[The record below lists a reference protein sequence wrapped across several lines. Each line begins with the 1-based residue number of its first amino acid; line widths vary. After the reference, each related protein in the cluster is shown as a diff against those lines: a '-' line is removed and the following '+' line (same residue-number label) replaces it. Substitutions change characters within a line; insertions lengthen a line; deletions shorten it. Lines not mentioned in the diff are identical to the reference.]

1 MVGEREGGLGMEIR
15 RDERVIAEKLVWVI
29 WVSHEWGWI
38 FLRFRRREREDEVEK
53 GFGCSLSG
61 NGGL

>member
-15 RDERVIAEKLVWVI
+15 RDERVISVKLVWVI

-38 FLRFRRREREDEVEK
+38 LLRFRRGERER
-53 GFGCSLSG
+53 G
-61 NGGL
+61 